1 MSGAGSTR
9 ARDVDRVAV
18 MAVIDDA
25 HADGQL
31 TGEEHR
37 ERVDQARQ
45 AVSLGDLHVLTA
57 DLQRSRPV
65 PLRLR
70 PTKDRRLRWTLIAL
84 AASVVSGLMAVV
96 AVAVIHRDSCDDST
110 VPLPTPVVVPTAGDA
125 PGIPT
130 TSAPAPVMYTADAIR
145 EVIEATRNR
154 FGTTVIEGMHLY
166 PDSAEVYVYDKSSS
180 VGSVRYQ
187 YSLGGEFHDP
197 QTYGGTSVGSDNG
210 ETVDLADLDV
220 GKIADLIA
228 QSPEKLGVQTSDAGY
243 RVTIGGADGGEV
255 WIGVNDISIDSHL
268 VARLDG
274 TIKGVHRCGWGC

>member
-1 MSGAGSTR
+1 MGGVGSTR
-9 ARDVDRVAV
+9 ARDIDRVAV

-25 HADGQL
+25 LADGQL

-37 ERVDQARQ
+37 ERLDRARK
-45 AVSLGDLHVLTA
+45 AVLLGDLNVLTA

-70 PTKDRRLRWTLIAL
+70 PAKDRRLRWTLVGL
-84 AASVVSGLMAVV
+84 ATSMVCGLVAVV
-96 AVAVIHRDSCDDST
+96 TVAVLHRDSGDDT
-110 VPLPTPVVVPTAGDA
+110 VVPLPTPAAAPAGGDA

-130 TSAPAPVMYTADAIR
+130 TSAPEPVMYTADAIR
-145 EVIEATRNR
+145 EVVEATRNR

-166 PDSAEVYVYDKSSS
+166 PDSAEVHVYDTSSS

-187 YSLGGEFHDP
+187 YTLGGEFDDP

-220 GKIADLIA
+220 GKVADLIA

-243 RVTIGGADGGEV
+243 RVTVGGADGGEV
-255 WIGVNDISIDSHL
+255 WIGVNGISIDSHL

-274 TIKGVHRCGWGC
+274 TVKGVHRCGWGC